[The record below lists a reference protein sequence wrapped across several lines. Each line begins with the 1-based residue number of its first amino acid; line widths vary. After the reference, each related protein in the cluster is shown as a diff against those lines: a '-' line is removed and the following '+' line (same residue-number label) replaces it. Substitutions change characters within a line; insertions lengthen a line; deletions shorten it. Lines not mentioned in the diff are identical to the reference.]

1 MANAGGG
8 NNNNAGA
15 GAAMPANIA
24 AAFET
29 VAGRL
34 ATAEAENAQLR
45 TDLTAAQQAVLLLQ
59 QAPRRT
65 GTHRIRTFGFTEG
78 ESWLVWK
85 SHFRHV
91 SRLNGFNDLEMRLAL
106 AAAMVDKAAATVNDI
121 NVEQPVVAGGAAPTV
136 DDIMDRYQQRF
147 IPAAA
152 SQLMKMKF
160 DSARQGAS
168 ESLLGFHGRLRALY
182 NEAYP
187 NLQDQTQLVRR
198 FIGGIRKPHVRLQLN
213 RQNPPTYTDAL
224 EIAQN
229 EDSAIQLNKVQEVG
243 AGVIIDEPM
252 EIGAVMPGKTT
263 SRPIIKK
270 AAGDWRE
277 PEGTCHFCNKKG
289 HWKKDCIQWK
299 RSRQNA
305 KRGSPARRGGYTR
318 SVNTKAIVAMEEEE
332 QGQAMEEGEEYY
344 ENLSQEEEQDF

>member
-1 MANAGGG
+1 MANANGG
-8 NNNNAGA
+8 NAGA
-15 GAAMPANIA
+15 AAMPANIA
-24 AAFET
+24 AAFENVT
-29 VAGRL
+29 GRL
-34 ATAEAENAQLR
+34 GTVEAENAQLR
-45 TDLTAAQQAVLLLQ
+45 ADLTAAQQAVQQAAQMLQ

-78 ESWLVWK
+78 ESWLIWK

-106 AAAMVDKAAATVNDI
+106 AAAMVDKAAANVNDI
-121 NVEQPVVAGGAAPTV
+121 NVEQPAIAGGPPPTI
-136 DDIMDRYQQRF
+136 DEILDRYQHRF

-152 SQLMKMKF
+152 SQLMRMRF

-187 NLQDQTQLVRR
+187 NMQDQTQLVRR

-243 AGVIIDEPM
+243 AGVVTDEPM
-252 EIGAVMPGKTT
+252 EIGAVLPGKTT
-263 SRPIIKK
+263 NRPIMKK
-270 AAGDWRE
+270 TAGDWRE

-299 RSRQNA
+299 RSRQNV
-305 KRGSPARRGGYTR
+305 KRGSPARRGGYSR
-318 SVNTKAIVAMEEEE
+318 SVNTKAIVAMEDE
-332 QGQAMEEGEEYY
+332 QGDALDEGEEYY
-344 ENLSQEEEQDF
+344 EDLSQEEEQDF